1 MISIPE
7 SYVKI
12 FQVIYLLFIIIMQK
26 ITEKILNKIYFKYEN
41 NTAIQK
47 RKGVSITEQT

>member
-1 MISIPE
+1 MIYILK

-26 ITEKILNKIYFKYEN
+26 IIEKILNKMQLKYEN
-41 NTAIQK
+41 NTVIQN
-47 RKGVSITEQT
+47 RKGVAITK